1 VAPVRKTRYFEAT
14 LLTSPRAVPPSNRG
28 FTLVELLMGVAIT
41 GILAMIAVVSFRR
54 YMSSAHSGEAA
65 SVIEAIRSAQEAY
78 RAENHVY
85 LNVSA
90 ANGGVAW
97 YPLQTPG
104 QMRTAFTPAL
114 HPSHADATRWQDLAP
129 SVNES
134 VMFAYLT
141 NAGVSG
147 SIMPALQ
154 LKASPDLSQ
163 PQTLDWYSIQALGD
177 VNGNGVFSHY
187 ATTSSTGELV
197 IENEGE

>member
-1 VAPVRKTRYFEAT
+1 MRYFEAT
-14 LLTSPRAVPPSNRG
+14 LPASPRVIPPSSRG
-28 FTLVELLMGVAIT
+28 FTLVELLTGVAIT

-65 SVIEAIRSAQEAY
+65 SVIQAIRSAEEAY

-85 LNVSA
+85 LNVST

-97 YPLQTPG
+97 FPLQTPG
-104 QMRTAFTPAL
+104 QMSTAFTPAL
-114 HPSHADATRWQDLAP
+114 HPSHADATRWQDLAA

-134 VMFAYLT
+134 VMFAYLA

-147 SIMPALQ
+147 TIIPALQ
-154 LKASPDLSQ
+154 LSAGPDLSQ
-163 PQTLDWYSIQALGD
+163 PQPLDWYSIQARGD

-187 ATTSSTGELV
+187 ATTSMTSELY